1 MFARREME
9 RARLLR
15 GLVSANGFRVGR
27 WSAAVGQFSRSN
39 SSGGA
44 GGGGSV
50 FGDRGDVDRVRDAAD
65 IVRIVGEVVSLKSKG
80 REYVGLCPFH
90 DDHTPSMC
98 VVPSKQIFH
107 CFVCQAGGDV
117 FSFVRRFHKMEFREA
132 LEYLADRTGVTLT
145 PRRAGAAEAAPTGP
159 TRNDLLGAAT
169 TAQDFFRSI
178 LAHPEHGRA
187 GRAIVEKRRIS
198 SEMAV
203 QFGVGAA
210 PDRWDGLL
218 LYLKSKGLDPRVF
231 IEAGLLK
238 KRETDGGS
246 YDAFRN
252 RLMFPIQD
260 RLGRVIAFGGRR
272 INDEDEPKYIN
283 SPESR
288 LFDKS
293 GTLYALP
300 LASRAIQESRTAII
314 TEGYTDVIACHQGGF
329 RNAVATLGTAL
340 TAKHATLLR
349 GVCEKVLL
357 LFDGDAAGQRAADRA
372 ASVFFS
378 EPLDVAIVT
387 LDKHTDAK
395 DPDEL
400 LKREGGAEVFAR
412 ALAGAVDLLEYRFAR
427 IRERL
432 SGSGMAAL
440 SRAIDGEIEALI
452 GLGLKDVPPVR
463 QRLIIRRLSELAGVD
478 EATLQRAIPA
488 GRSSLRPG
496 QGAVRAGDDSAR
508 NEDGSLPPIPK
519 RLSAAAHLLGCVL
532 CDGNLHAALEPDA
545 RRLIEPGRFEE
556 VALRAVAEA
565 VKVLAREGM
574 APSLN
579 VLLSSTDDEGV
590 RGAAVSLSSRLDLE
604 TDRDP
609 ERLAAHFRECLRRA
623 KMDWSV
629 SEGGAVEGAD
639 LGAAG
644 VEEAGSEAGGAA
656 AALPK
661 SDTTAAMAR
670 LMEARNRHKTL
681 GADRRQLPRG

>member
-1 MFARREME
+1 
-9 RARLLR
+9 
-15 GLVSANGFRVGR
+15 
-27 WSAAVGQFSRSN
+27 VGQLSRSN
-39 SSGGA
+39 SIP
-44 GGGGSV
+44 
-50 FGDRGDVDRVRDAAD
+50 FGDRGDVDRVKDAAD
-65 IVRIVGEVVSLKSKG
+65 IVRIVGEVVALKSKG

-107 CFVCQAGGDV
+107 CFVCQSSGDV

-132 LEYLADRTGVTLT
+132 LEFLADRTGVALT
-145 PRRAGAAEAAPTGP
+145 PRRAGGGDVAASGP
-159 TRNDLLGAAT
+159 TRNDLLGAAA

-178 LAHPEHGRA
+178 LAHPEHGRV
-187 GRAIVEKRRIS
+187 GRGIVERRRIS

-218 LYLKSKGLDPRVF
+218 LYIKSKGLDPRVF

-238 KRETDGGS
+238 RRESDGGS

-357 LFDGDAAGQRAADRA
+357 LFDGDEAGQRAADRA

-400 LKREGGAEVFAR
+400 LKREGGAEIFAK

-432 SGSGMAAL
+432 SGSGMAAM
-440 SRAIDGEIEALI
+440 SRAIDAEIEALI

-488 GRSSLRPG
+488 GRSGPRGGAG
-496 QGAVRAGDDSAR
+496 QGAGRASASER
-508 NEDGSLPPIPK
+508 NEDGSLAPIPQ

-532 CDGNLHAALEPDA
+532 CDGNLHVALELEG
-545 RRLIEPGRFEE
+545 RRLIEPERFEE
-556 VALRAVAEA
+556 SSLRAIAEA
-565 VKVLAREGM
+565 VVVLVREGM

-590 RGAAVSLSSRLDLE
+590 RGAAVSLSSRVDLE
-604 TDRDP
+604 TDRDS

-623 KMDWSV
+623 KMDKSV
-629 SEGGAVEGAD
+629 ASRLGLARGREADSVGGSSD
-639 LGAAG
+639 AG
-644 VEEAGSEAGGAA
+644 PGSDAGAGGLVPEVKLEGQPQAR
-656 AALPK
+656 
-661 SDTTAAMAR
+661 SDTTSAMAR

>member
-1 MFARREME
+1 MA
-9 RARLLR
+9 
-15 GLVSANGFRVGR
+15 
-27 WSAAVGQFSRSN
+27 QPSRSD
-39 SSGGA
+39 ST
-44 GGGGSV
+44 V
-50 FGDRGDVDRVRDAAD
+50 FGDRGDVDRVKDAAD
-65 IVRIVGEVVSLKSKG
+65 IVRIIGEVVSLKSKG

-90 DDHTPSMC
+90 DDHSPSMY
-98 VVPSKQIFH
+98 VVPSKQIYH
-107 CFVCQAGGDV
+107 CFVCQASGDV

-132 LEYLADRTGVTLT
+132 LEFLADRSGVTLT
-145 PRRAGAAEAAPTGP
+145 PRRAAAEAGPAGP
-159 TRNDLLGAAT
+159 TRNELLGSVSA
-169 TAQDFFRSI
+169 AQDFFRAV
-178 LAHPEHGRA
+178 LAHPDHGKAARDVVA
-187 GRAIVEKRRIS
+187 RRAIS
-198 SEMAV
+198 PEMV
-203 QFGVGAA
+203 LRFGVGAA

-218 LYLKSKGLDPRVF
+218 LYLKKKGLDPRTF

-238 KRETDGGS
+238 RRESDGGS

-293 GTLYALP
+293 ATLYALP

-329 RNAVATLGTAL
+329 ANAVATLGTAL
-340 TAKHATLLR
+340 TPKHATLLR

-357 LFDGDAAGQRAADRA
+357 LFDGDEAGQRAADRA

-400 LKREGGAEVFAR
+400 LKREDGAEVFAR
-412 ALAGAVDLLEYRFAR
+412 ALAGAVDLLEYRFMR

-432 SGSGMAAL
+432 SGSGMAAM
-440 SRAIDGEIEALI
+440 SRAIDEEIQSLV

-463 QRLIIRRLSELAGVD
+463 QRLIIRRLSELADVD

-488 GRSSLRPG
+488 GRSAARTTRPDAATPDG
-496 QGAVRAGDDSAR
+496 QA
-508 NEDGSLPPIPK
+508 LPMIPQ

-532 CDGNLHAALEPDA
+532 CDGSLHAGLDAADRDLIAHNAFAEPSL
-545 RRLIEPGRFEE
+545 RL
-556 VALRAVAEA
+556 VAEA
-565 VKVLAREGM
+565 VAVLARSGLS
-574 APSLN
+574 PSLN
-579 VLLSSTDDEGV
+579 VLLSSTDDEAV
-590 RGAAVSLSSRLDLE
+590 REASVALSSRIDLQ

-609 ERLAAHFRECLRRA
+609 ERLAAHFRECLTRA
-623 KMDWSV
+623 KMDRSIAASAAPASPA
-629 SEGGAVEGAD
+629 SEVNPGAQAVEVPHAP
-639 LGAAG
+639 
-644 VEEAGSEAGGAA
+644 ETS
-656 AALPK
+656 
-661 SDTTAAMAR
+661 AAMAR
-670 LMEARNRHKTL
+670 LLEARNRHKTL